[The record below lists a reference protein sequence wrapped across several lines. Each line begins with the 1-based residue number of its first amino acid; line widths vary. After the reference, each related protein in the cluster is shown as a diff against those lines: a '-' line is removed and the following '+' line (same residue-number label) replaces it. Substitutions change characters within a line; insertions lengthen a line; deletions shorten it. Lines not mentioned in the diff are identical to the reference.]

1 MRPLVSCRLLAVTAL
16 IVLAGA
22 APGTAQDP
30 YRQTVVVTAAATPL
44 DLASTAR
51 AITVISR
58 EEIAGLPVTSVADV
72 LRLVAAVDVRARGE
86 RGVQTDFSV
95 RGAGFGQ
102 MLVLVDGVRLND
114 PQSGHHN
121 GDIPVPLDSVERIE
135 VLHGPGSSFA
145 GADAVG
151 GTVNI
156 ITRAHGTGRAS
167 VTAGSFG
174 SASVTGGGGIAAGGV
189 STRLAGAFDR
199 TSGHR
204 RLRVHLPDG
213 FTFDRDFTSAIVHN
227 RTMFGERLG
236 LTVSAL
242 RKEFGATNF
251 YGGNAP
257 SREWTDGTL
266 IAADFT
272 RTVSPVWTLVVDG
285 SYRTHGDRFVFDQ
298 RTPARSDNRH
308 RTHTVL
314 ARGMASRPVGRHQL
328 SFGVEGGRDWLRS
341 TNLGHHD
348 VARLSAMGQWR
359 HALGATAQMSGA
371 VRADAYDE
379 FGTAWSPSLEFGWW
393 ASSRVKVRTSAGRAF
408 RVPSFTERF
417 YSDPANLARADV
429 KPEHAWSGDAGAD
442 LVLGGDLLLQAT
454 VFRRADRDVIDWLRP
469 TADDVWRTYNVRS
482 VDTTGVEVGL
492 RKRFSSGAFVL
503 VQYAALDVEAPAVT
517 QLSKYSLDYAPHSLA
532 GAAVL
537 SLPGGV
543 RLAPRVEYRRR
554 SRPLATEEY
563 VLLDLR
569 AGRRIGRHLDV
580 YVDGFNLFDRAYH
593 EIGGVPMPGASMMVS
608 VAVGP

>member
-1 MRPLVSCRLLAVTAL
+1 MRPLVSCRLLAVSAL

-22 APGTAQDP
+22 RTGAAQDP
-30 YRQTVVVTAAATPL
+30 YRQTVVVTAAATPI
-44 DLASTAR
+44 DLANTAR

-72 LRLVAAVDVRARGE
+72 LRLFAAVDVRARGE
-86 RGVQTDFSV
+86 RGVQTDFSI

-102 MLVLVDGVRLND
+102 MLILVDGVRLND

-135 VLHGPGSSFA
+135 VLHGPGSSFF
-145 GADAVG
+145 GADAFG
-151 GTVNI
+151 GTVNV
-156 ITRAHGTGRAS
+156 ITRARGAGRATVS
-167 VTAGSFG
+167 AGSFG
-174 SASVTGGGGIAAGGV
+174 SASVSGGAGITSGSV
-189 STRLAGAFDR
+189 SSRLAGAFDR

-204 RLRVHLPDG
+204 RLRVHFPDG

-227 RTMFGERLG
+227 RTAFGERAG

-266 IAADFT
+266 VAADYT
-272 RTVSPVWTLVVDG
+272 RTVAPAWKLVVDG

-314 ARGMASRPVGRHQL
+314 ARGVASRPVGRHQL
-328 SFGVEGGRDWLRS
+328 SFGVEGGHDWLRS
-341 TNLGHHD
+341 TNLGNHD
-348 VARLSAMGQWR
+348 LSRLSAMVQWR
-359 HALGATAQMSGA
+359 HALGATAQMSAA
-371 VRADAYDE
+371 VRSDAYAE
-379 FGTAWSPSLEFGWW
+379 FGTSWNPSLEFGWW

-408 RVPSFTERF
+408 RVPTFTERF
-417 YSDPANLARADV
+417 YSDPANLARAEV
-429 KPEHAWSGDAGAD
+429 RPEHAWSGDGGMD
-442 LVLGGDLLLQAT
+442 LILASDLLLQVTA
-454 VFRRADRDVIDWLRP
+454 FRRGDRDVIDWLRP
-469 TADDVWRTYNVRS
+469 TAADLWRTYNVRA
-482 VDTTGVEVGL
+482 VDTTGVEVGV
-492 RKRFSSGAFVL
+492 RKRFAGGAFVL
-503 VQYAALDVEAPAVT
+503 VQYSALDVEASAVT
-517 QLSKYSLDYAPHSLA
+517 QLSKYALDYAPQSLI

-537 SLPGGV
+537 PLAGGL
-543 RLAPRVEYRRR
+543 RLAPRIEYRRR

-569 AGRRIGRHLDV
+569 AGRRIGRHFEV
-580 YVDGFNLFDRAYH
+580 YVDGFNLLDRAYH
-593 EIGGVPMPGASMMVS
+593 EVGGVPMPGASVMAS
-608 VAVGP
+608 VAVGR